1 LASALCTFNTFDT
14 FNTFKNVDNVDNV
27 DNAKCKRDKKLK
39 NEIVFYYFK
48 NVDMLNK
55 SVLNVEVSCF
65 RNYWEEKNPRNVN
78 LLSWLTSTKY
88 KEKVDAIR
96 AIDDKAKR
104 GEIKATLPAI
114 TPSGLFRT
122 RETKVPLEEKLIK
135 HSGLIQIDVDNL
147 DEGDLEHIKKDLQ
160 TLDEIA
166 YLGKS
171 VSGRGL
177 WGLIPIPPDPEYH
190 GDHFEVLLQTFKEML
205 GITLDNKPKNVAS
218 LRGYS
223 YDPEAYF
230 NHSAT
235 PFINKSKPIPKPT
248 PKPVKTERSEAT
260 SSKGLEDWI
269 IREME
274 NLTAGNRHAGRL
286 KLGRQ
291 AGGFVAGGS
300 MDSLILERLI
310 QSYLGQYGNVDS
322 SHTQGKEIKAIQDGF
337 ENGKLFPL
345 YPEQEPEAETK
356 KTVYPVQVRIEKL
369 KPEDYISQLHFENR
383 ILMNDMNYPADWDLV
398 GSYTD
403 QKTKDFIQMAIKNP
417 LLIELRKQFDL
428 S

>member
-1 LASALCTFNTFDT
+1 MS
-14 FNTFKNVDNVDNV
+14 
-27 DNAKCKRDKKLK
+27 
-39 NEIVFYYFK
+39 
-48 NVDMLNK
+48 NK

-65 RNYWEEKNPRNVN
+65 KNYWEEKNPRNVN
-78 LLSWLTSTKY
+78 LMAWLTSNKY
-88 KEKVDAIR
+88 QNKVDAIR

-104 GEIKATLPAI
+104 GKIKATLPAI

-122 RETKVPLEEKLIK
+122 RETKVPLQEKLII

-190 GDHFEVLLQTFKEML
+190 RDYFDNLYKTFEELM
-205 GITLDNKPKNVAS
+205 GITLDDKPKNVAS

-223 YDPEAYF
+223 YDPEGYF

-235 PFINKSKPIPKPT
+235 PFLNKSKPIPKSN
-248 PKPVKTERSEAT
+248 PKPFKTERSEAT

-274 NLTAGNRHAGRL
+274 NLTVGDRHAGRL
-286 KLGRQ
+286 KLARQ

-300 MDSLILERLI
+300 MGAEILERLTE
-310 QSYLGQYGNVDS
+310 SYLGQYGQVDT
-322 SHTQGKEIKAIQDGF
+322 SHTQAKEIKAIRDGF

-345 YPEQEPEAETK
+345 YPEQEPNAETK
-356 KTVYPVQVRIEKL
+356 KTVYPIHVRTKNVLHEH
-369 KPEDYISQLHFENR
+369 YISQLYFESGMLLNE
-383 ILMNDMNYPADWDLV
+383 MHYPADWDLI
-398 GSYTD
+398 GSYTE
-403 QKTKDFIQMAIKNP
+403 QRTKDFIRMAIRNP
-417 LLIELRKQFDL
+417 ALIGLRKQFNL
-428 S
+428 V